1 MAVAAMPDM
10 DDNGEIRAEIRAEIQ
25 GLKGEM
31 STLFAQLTGQLQTI
45 SAILNERQ
53 AVQQQLVGD
62 VNILFDRQR
71 QFESRLSAI
80 NHERMDTRITAIE
93 NKQGK
98 HGERVAQAVMA
109 AGLGGILLAAM
120 ASAVA
125 TRLLGQKTGH
135 LLPPPAIERRAL
147 IA

>member
-1 MAVAAMPDM
+1 MPDM

-25 GLKGEM
+25 GLRCEM
-31 STLFAQLTGQLQTI
+31 STLLAQLGGQLQTI

-93 NKQGK
+93 KKQGGHDMK
-98 HGERVAQAVMA
+98 LAQVALA
-109 AGLGGILLAAM
+109 ASLGGILLAAM

-125 TRLLGQKTGH
+125 SRLMGQKTGY
-135 LLPPPAIERRAL
+135 LLPPPAIEHRASV
-147 IA
+147 A